1 MKIVVTGS
9 NGRIGRNVV
18 KVALNAGHTVHGID
32 SVEAPERLDFYSDSN
47 FSFDKADL
55 RDYEQALRLLQGAQ
69 AVRNQSRYQ
78 TQDDMSYKYKTKPSI
93 RHKKRV

>member
-18 KVALNAGHTVHGID
+18 KVALNAGHTVQGID

-69 AVRNQSRYQ
+69 AVIHLAGIPQPFDYAVNTHNTYVNR
-78 TQDDMSYKYKTKPSI
+78 
-93 RHKKRV
+93 